1 MPRKSGEKRSTK
13 KNKKKETF
21 KKFGKTTARGL
32 RFILANRPK
41 PKPRVIPEKI

>member
-1 MPRKSGEKRSTK
+1 MPRKSEKRSTK
-13 KNKKKETF
+13 KNNKKETF

-32 RFILANRPK
+32 RFMLANRPK